1 MDKIRFTVYALLIL
15 VIGTYLCWVTPRRHS
30 YPYVGWFGSR
40 IQGSLH
46 TNPDDPFF
54 FGCSFT
60 GASPRTWHWFRPST
74 FAYSSLDVHF
84 HLPHGEPVEA
94 TVQLSDL
101 SCRWE
106 DELITLTPD
115 LLVSLCFEMSQ
126 PTPLMRFVLR
136 GDRHVREQ
144 LRSWTY
150 SGPVLLES
158 CSTSDPHCLRSMTS
172 ISGHL
177 HGVQDSIRRST
188 LGFRCGSL
196 GASSWLF
203 DLHIGRHICLP
214 SQWSQPGSALLRQT

>member
-15 VIGTYLCWVTPRRHS
+15 VIGTPLLGYATAAQLSLRRLVWISHS
-30 YPYVGWFGSR
+30 R
-40 IQGSLH
+40 LLH

-115 LLVSLCFEMSQ
+115 LLVSLCFEICYQ